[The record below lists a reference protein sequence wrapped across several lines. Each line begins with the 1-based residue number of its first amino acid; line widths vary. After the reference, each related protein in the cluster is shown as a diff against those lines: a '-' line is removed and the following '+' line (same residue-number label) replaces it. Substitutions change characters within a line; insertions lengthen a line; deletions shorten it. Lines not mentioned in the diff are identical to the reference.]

1 MAMSL
6 GENLQALLALQQ
18 IDSQIQ
24 RARKAQAGL
33 DNGAKATA
41 DGQAANAESQ
51 AARDALHRVSG
62 ALKDSELKQSGVE
75 AKQKSCQ
82 QKLYQGTV
90 TSARELSNIEREIE
104 ALGRQ
109 RSDLDGKILELMD
122 QAERAQADAAAADAR
137 ARGAEAKRA
146 EVVAAFQ
153 TRHRALELELAEAA
167 RSRAAAV
174 QTVGDGALLKR
185 YEDIRARAGGVGIAR
200 IEGADCGGCHMTLPS
215 SAVKSVKEA
224 QQAQTC
230 ENCGRLLAP

>member
-6 GENLQALLALQQ
+6 GENLQALIALQQ
-18 IDSQIQ
+18 IDTQIQ
-24 RARKAQAGL
+24 RARKTLAGL
-33 DNGAKATA
+33 DNGTQATA
-41 DGQAANAESQ
+41 DSQAAQAAAQ

-62 ALKDSELKQSGVE
+62 ALKDAELKQSGVE
-75 AKQKSCQ
+75 AKQKSYQ

-122 QAERAQADAAAADAR
+122 ETEAAQAEADAADAR
-137 ARGAEAKRA
+137 AKAAEAKRA
-146 EVVAAFQ
+146 EIVAAFQ
-153 TRHRALELELAEAA
+153 SRHKALTAEIAEAVQQ
-167 RSRAAAV
+167 RTDAV
-174 QTVGDGALLKR
+174 GYVDNAALLKR
-185 YEDIRARAGGVGIAR
+185 YESIRARAGGLGIAR

-215 SAVKSVKEA
+215 SVIKTVKEA
-224 QQAQTC
+224 QQPQTC